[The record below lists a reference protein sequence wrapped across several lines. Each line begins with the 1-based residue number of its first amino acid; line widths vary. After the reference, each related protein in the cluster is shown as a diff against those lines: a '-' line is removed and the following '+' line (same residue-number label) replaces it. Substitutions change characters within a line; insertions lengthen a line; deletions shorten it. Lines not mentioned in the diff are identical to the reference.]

1 MNTPPLIVN
10 IAVLVLLPPQQILD
24 SFSNSTIQHIVEVV
38 VPWLHLT
45 SISLNIFKHLAE
57 FFNKKDKTDNKNKT
71 ESKNETNNTDNN

>member
-24 SFSNSTIQHIVEVV
+24 AFSNSTIQHTVEVV

-45 SISLNIFKHLAE
+45 SISLNIFKHLTE

-71 ESKNETNNTDNN
+71 ESKDETNNSDNS